1 MNPTTDSQ
9 ADARQAARASHADG
23 GASLS
28 ALLDPLALVRRLW
41 ALRGLVWQFT
51 RREIE
56 GRYRGSLL
64 GLLWTFVQPLTL
76 LATYTL
82 VFGSVFK
89 ARWPEARDGGLHEF
103 ALALFC
109 GLIPYNLLAECVQR
123 APNLVVAVP
132 NYVRKVVFPLE
143 VLPLASLG
151 SALFHAAASLAV
163 LLAAQ
168 LAGGLGLS
176 WTALLLPLVLLP
188 LVFLSLGLAWFLASL
203 GVFVR
208 DVGHL
213 VGLLVQVL
221 LFATPI
227 FYPPTAL
234 PAPLRPWLAL
244 NPLVDVVENL
254 RRVLLWGRLPEW
266 PALGLWLLITLLA
279 MLLGQAWFMKSKRG
293 FADVL

>member
-1 MNPTTDSQ
+1 MSPTPT
-9 ADARQAARASHADG
+9 AHTPARARFVVSPAT
-23 GASLS
+23 SS
-28 ALLDPLALVRRLW
+28 ARLLGLLDPVGLACRLW
-41 ALRGLVWQFT
+41 ALRGLVGQFT

-76 LATYTL
+76 LATYTF

-89 ARWPEARDGGLHEF
+89 ARWPEARDDGLHQF

-109 GLIPYNLLAECVQR
+109 GLIPYNLLAECAQR
-123 APNLVVAVP
+123 APGLVVAVP

-151 SALFHAAASLAV
+151 SALFHAAASLLV

-168 LAGGLGLS
+168 LASGAGLP
-176 WTALLLPLVLLP
+176 WTVLLVPLVLLP
-188 LVFLSLGLAWFLASL
+188 LVFLSLGVAWFLASL

-213 VGLLVQVL
+213 IGLLTQVL

-234 PAPLRPWLAL
+234 PAALRPWLAL

-254 RRVLLWGRLPEW
+254 RRVVLWGRLPEW
-266 PALGLWLLITLLA
+266 PALGCWLLITLLLL
-279 MLLGQAWFMKSKRG
+279 LLGQAWFMKTKRG